1 MSAAATLTATYNDLD
16 SVRQS
21 FEANKGEIAGVILE
35 PVVGNSGFIPPTQEF
50 LEVLTCQQL
59 QAFSGLSTC
68 TLAVFAFL
76 TTKIR
81 VTVASTERTSCMP
94 VLHMQYLQIALHL

>member
-1 MSAAATLTATYNDLD
+1 MCLRADVSAAATLTATYNDLD

-50 LEVLTCQQL
+50 LEVLTC
-59 QAFSGLSTC
+59 S
-68 TLAVFAFL
+68 
-76 TTKIR
+76 
-81 VTVASTERTSCMP
+81 SCMP
-94 VLHMQYLQIALHL
+94 SVACLPALSKCLLF